1 MRRLSSRPSNKPG
14 AEPPQKPRRRAGRFF
29 AAIFTVAVVIA
40 AGFSGGAWLWLE
52 SRFNG
57 PGGLAEERILII
69 PKGDGP
75 AAIARDL
82 QNAGIVADARVFRW
96 GLRLFGDE
104 APLRAG
110 EFAFPAAVSPA
121 DAARILQS
129 GRTAQRR
136 LTIAEGLSRA
146 EIASLLAA
154 APGAVGAVG
163 ELPDE
168 GWLLPETYHYTF
180 GEPRREILQRMHEAM
195 AETAEAL
202 WPRRAPDLPLSSV
215 REAVILASIVEKETG
230 VAAERARVAAVFIN
244 RLNRGMRLQ
253 SDPTVVYG
261 LTRGE
266 KPLDRPLTRTDLQS
280 RTPYNTYVIKGLPPT
295 AIANPG
301 RAALEAVLRP
311 AESDDL
317 YFVADGSG
325 GHAFSKT
332 LKGHQAN
339 VAKWRKIERQR
350 RNGNP

>member
-1 MRRLSSRPSNKPG
+1 
-14 AEPPQKPRRRAGRFF
+14 
-29 AAIFTVAVVIA
+29 V
-40 AGFSGGAWLWLE
+40 GGAWIWLE
-52 SRFNG
+52 GRYNG

-82 QNAGIVADARVFRW
+82 QAAGIVADARVFRW
-96 GLRLFGDE
+96 GLRLFGGK

-121 DAARILQS
+121 EAARILQS
-129 GRTAQRR
+129 GRTVQRR
-136 LTIAEGLSRA
+136 LTVAEGLSRA
-146 EIASLLAA
+146 EIAGLLAA

-163 ELPDE
+163 ALPEE

-180 GEPRREILQRMHEAM
+180 GEPRPAILRRMHEAM
-195 AETAEAL
+195 IAVADEL
-202 WPRRAPDLPLSSV
+202 WARRAPNLPLGTV

-261 LTRGE
+261 LTLGE
-266 KPLDRPLTRTDLQS
+266 KPLDRPITRSDLQS

-301 RAALEAVLRP
+301 RAALQAVLNP

-317 YFVADGSG
+317 YFVADGTG
-325 GHAFSKT
+325 GHAFAKT

-350 RNGNP
+350 RTGKP

>member
-1 MRRLSSRPSNKPG
+1 M
-14 AEPPQKPRRRAGRFF
+14 
-29 AAIFTVAVVIA
+29 
-40 AGFSGGAWLWLE
+40 WLE
-52 SRFNG
+52 SRYNG

-82 QNAGIVADARVFRW
+82 QAAGIVADARVFRW
-96 GLRLFGDE
+96 GLRLFGDK

-110 EFAFPAAVSPA
+110 EFAFPTAVSPA
-121 DAARILQS
+121 EAARILQS
-129 GRTAQRR
+129 GRTVQRR
-136 LTIAEGLSRA
+136 LTLAEGLSRT
-146 EIASLLAA
+146 EIASLLAS

-163 ELPDE
+163 ELPEE

-180 GEPRREILQRMHEAM
+180 GEPRRAILQRMHAAM
-195 AETAEAL
+195 IETADEL
-202 WPRRAPDLPLSSV
+202 WASRAPELPLSTV

-230 VAAERARVAAVFIN
+230 VAAERARVAAVFVN
-244 RLNRGMRLQ
+244 RLKRGMRLQ

-266 KPLDRPLTRTDLQS
+266 TPLDRPLTRADLQS
-280 RTPYNTYVIKGLPPT
+280 RTAYNTYVIKGLPPT

-301 RAALEAVLRP
+301 RAALEAVLHP
-311 AESDDL
+311 ADSDDL
-317 YFVADGSG
+317 YFVADGTG
-325 GHAFSKT
+325 GHAFAKT

-339 VAKWRKIERQR
+339 VAKWRQIERQR